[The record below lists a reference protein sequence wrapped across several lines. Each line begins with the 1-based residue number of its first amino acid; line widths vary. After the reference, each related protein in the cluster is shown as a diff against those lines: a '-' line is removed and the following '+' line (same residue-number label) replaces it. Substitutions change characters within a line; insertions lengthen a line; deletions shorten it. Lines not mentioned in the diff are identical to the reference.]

1 MSADADEAAAT
12 EALLAAIQKLEKA
25 FGLIGAG
32 METLGAV
39 MERFDD
45 RLTRLEAA
53 VVIQTGTVFGAQGDS
68 EPMTIEHTIPE
79 PPLNEWKA

>member
-1 MSADADEAAAT
+1 MSDDEAAAT

-53 VVIQTGTVFGAQGDS
+53 VVIQTGMQGNARWSGDS
-68 EPMTIEHTIPE
+68 GPMTIEHTIPE
-79 PPLNEWKA
+79 ASR